1 MNLERIKDRLR
12 AVLER
17 ARARSGLLD
26 HLVRAVEHYSAVMGT
41 QLAAAVTYFAFLSFF
56 PLVALCFA
64 AVGFGVAFIP
74 GVEQAVTS
82 ALVQTFPGMIG
93 NAPNQIDVQAIAR
106 QKANV
111 GVIGLLVLLYSG
123 LGWVSA
129 LRTSLQAVFES
140 APERKRGLVKGKAYD
155 LLVLVVVGIVLVTS
169 VGVGTAVTGFT
180 EIILDLLGLRGVPG
194 AGALLWVG
202 ALLVGVA
209 ASVLLFFVIYR
220 VLPRHDVSGRAILGG
235 ALLAAIGF
243 EVLKQ
248 LASIVIGF
256 VTRNPLY
263 GAFAI
268 MVALLVWINYFSR
281 LAVLGAAW
289 AVTTPDEQPP
299 DERTPERPTPVPD
312 DPTTTP

>member
-1 MNLERIKDRLR
+1 VNLERIKDRLR
-12 AVLER
+12 AVFAR
-17 ARARSGLLD
+17 ARARFGLLD
-26 HLVRAVEHYSAVMGT
+26 HLVRAVEHYSAVLGS

-64 AVGFGVAFIP
+64 AVGFGVSFIP

-82 ALVQTFPGMIG
+82 ALTQTFPGMIG
-93 NAPNQIDVQAIAR
+93 NAPNQIDVGAIAR

-111 GVIGLLVLLYSG
+111 GLIGLLVLLYSG

-140 APERKRGLVKGKAYD
+140 APERKRGFISGKAYD
-155 LLVLVVVGIVLVTS
+155 LLALVVVGIVLIAS

-180 EIILDLLGLRGVPG
+180 EIVLDLLGLSGIPG
-194 AGALLWVG
+194 AGTLLWLG
-202 ALLVGVA
+202 ALLVGLA

-220 VLPRHDVSGRAILGG
+220 LLPRHDVSGRAILEG
-235 ALLAAIGF
+235 ALLAALGF

-248 LASIVIGF
+248 LASIVIGL

-289 AVTTPDEQPP
+289 AVTFPGEPDADDSATEK
-299 DERTPERPTPVPD
+299 PTPSREGGAG
-312 DPTTTP
+312 

>member
-1 MNLERIKDRLR
+1 MNLARIKDRLR
-12 AVLER
+12 AVL
-17 ARARSGLLD
+17 ARARERFGVID
-26 HLVRAVEHYSAVMGT
+26 HLVRAVERYSAVMGT

-64 AVGFGVAFIP
+64 AVGFGVAFVP

-82 ALVQTFPGMIG
+82 ALAELFPGMIG

-106 QKANV
+106 HKANV

-140 APERKRGLVKGKAYD
+140 APERKRGLVSGRAYD

-169 VGVGTAVTGFT
+169 VGVGTAVTAFT
-180 EIILDLLGLRGVPG
+180 EIVLDLLGLHAVPG
-194 AGALLWVG
+194 AGTLVWVA
-202 ALLVGVA
+202 ALLVGLA

-220 VLPRHDVSGRAILGG
+220 LLPRHDVPAGAVLRG
-235 ALLAAIGF
+235 ALLAAVGF

-248 LASIVIGF
+248 LAGIVIGF
-256 VTRNPLY
+256 VTANPLY

-268 MVALLVWINYFSR
+268 MIALLVWINYFSR

-289 AVTTPDEQPP
+289 AVTTRTPDSRPP
-299 DERTPERPTPVPD
+299 DSPGD
-312 DPTTTP
+312 G